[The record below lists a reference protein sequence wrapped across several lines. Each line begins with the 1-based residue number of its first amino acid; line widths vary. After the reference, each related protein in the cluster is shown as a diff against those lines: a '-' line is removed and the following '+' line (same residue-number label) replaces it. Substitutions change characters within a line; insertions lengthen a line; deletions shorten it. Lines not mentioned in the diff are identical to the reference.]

1 MYKFVL
7 YQNMATF
14 EDLASEY
21 YAEIDAEII
30 ELIEEE
36 RKWEV
41 ISNFKEFISKEPE
54 FLGIHNLSSQTI
66 LNIIETSTSNENKKE
81 YPKWHVS
88 FLAKLINDVTNFTPD
103 INLVK
108 NVYDNIYDKMYV

>member
-1 MYKFVL
+1 MYL
-7 YQNMATF
+7 NMSTN
-14 EDLASEY
+14 EDLDFEY
-21 YAEIDAEII
+21 YAENAPEII

-36 RKWEV
+36 RKWKA

-66 LNIIETSTSNENKKE
+66 LNIIETSSSNVNKKE
-81 YPKWHVS
+81 YPNWHIK
-88 FLAKLINDVTNFTPD
+88 FLTELINDVTNFPPN

>member
-1 MYKFVL
+1 MST
-7 YQNMATF
+7 N
-14 EDLASEY
+14 EDLDFEY
-21 YAEIDAEII
+21 YAENDPEII
-30 ELIEEE
+30 DLIEEE
-36 RKWEV
+36 RNWKV

-66 LNIIETSTSNENKKE
+66 LNIIETSSSNVNKKE
-81 YPKWHVS
+81 YPKWHIR
-88 FLAKLINDVTNFTPD
+88 FLTELINYVTNSPPN